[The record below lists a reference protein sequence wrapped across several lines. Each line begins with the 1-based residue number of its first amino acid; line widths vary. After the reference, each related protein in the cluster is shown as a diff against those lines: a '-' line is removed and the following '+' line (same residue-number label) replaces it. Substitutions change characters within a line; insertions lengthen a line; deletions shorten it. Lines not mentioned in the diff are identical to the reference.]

1 VSVFK
6 HILIPIDSQPLS
18 QHAAKIG
25 LEVARQFV
33 AQVTMVHVLEVHPM
47 FALQTE
53 FAASGVVL
61 EAAKKL
67 LEPWVALAEQHGIK
81 LETKILE
88 DETGNVAAS
97 ITTAAEEWNS
107 DLILMGTQGREGFDR
122 LLVGSVAE
130 RVART
135 ANQPVML
142 LRGTAEVIKVNPIS
156 SLLVSIDGSLEGQ
169 VALKT
174 AGELAAQLGIGLHVL
189 HVVPDMPLPMSDGLG
204 FGTLLYQP
212 EPWLEALNNQGRA
225 IIEKAKATLESILK
239 PEHLETSMV
248 QQNGQRIAQVILK
261 FAQVHGSSLIVLG
274 THGRSGIDRLL
285 LGSIADGVIHHADV
299 PVLLVRSK
307 LSG

>member
-18 QHAAKIG
+18 QHTAKMG
-25 LEVARQFV
+25 LEVARQFA

-61 EAAKKL
+61 AEAQKL
-67 LEPWVALAEQHGIK
+67 LEPWVALAEQQGLK

-142 LRGTAEVIKVNPIS
+142 LRGTAEVIKVNPIL

-212 EPWLEALNNQGRA
+212 EPWLEALNNQSRA

-261 FAQVHGSSLIVLG
+261 FAREHGSSLIVLG

-307 LSG
+307 PPI